1 MNQNPYNLTFG
12 KTPTQMITRIT
23 QESEIT
29 RAFLAATPS
38 IQVYMVTGVRGCGK
52 TVFMTSVA
60 NAIAR
65 DDKWIVVE
73 LNSSG
78 ELLKE
83 LAAKLYNTKG
93 LSKLFD
99 SAGINL
105 SFWGIGVNIKKAE
118 PITDLAT
125 AVERMLEH
133 LKKREKRVLITID
146 EVTNT
151 KEMRYFAGEFQIML
165 RHDLPVYLLMTGLY
179 ENINKLQNEDNL
191 TFLYRAPR
199 IHLGALNV
207 GRISDSYE
215 KNLGLSKE
223 DALALAKKS
232 KGYSYAFQVIGYF
245 SYIKNGDYEAA
256 LPDIRQYLSEFVYEK
271 LWMEVSGRE
280 KEILTSMV
288 TNHSN
293 KISMLKEKLSMK
305 PNEFSVYR
313 DRLIKKGILDGS
325 IRGLLSFTLPYF
337 DEFVNE
343 HADL

>member
-12 KTPTQMITRIT
+12 KTPAQMITRIT
-23 QESEIT
+23 QESEVT
-29 RAFLAATPS
+29 GAFLADNPPLQ
-38 IQVYMVTGVRGCGK
+38 IFMITGVRGCGK
-52 TVFMTSVA
+52 TVFMTSIA
-60 NAIAR
+60 NTIA
-65 DDKWIVVE
+65 KHENWVVVE

-78 ELLKE
+78 DLLKE

-105 SFWGIGVNIKKAE
+105 SFWGIGVNIKKTV

-125 AVERMLEH
+125 AIERMMEH
-133 LKKREKRVLITID
+133 LRKKGKRILITID
-146 EVTNT
+146 EVSNT
-151 KEMRYFAGEFQIML
+151 QEMRYFAGEFQIML

-223 DALALAKKS
+223 NALKIAKTS

-245 SYIKNGDYEAA
+245 SYAKNGDYEAA
-256 LPDIRQYLSEFVYEK
+256 LPDIKQYLSEFVYEK
-271 LWMEVSGRE
+271 LWSEVSGRE
-280 KEILTSMV
+280 KEFLSSMV
-288 TNHSN
+288 VNNTN
-293 KISMLKEKLSMK
+293 KISILKENLSMK

-325 IRGLLSFTLPYF
+325 IRGVLSFSLPYF

-343 HADL
+343 HI